1 VPDLAAP
8 AVDGR
13 SGTTYRPRRPFG
25 QRALITDLLA
35 LGLAVAIVELVSP
48 TTSPTGQVPST
59 PLLWLLMFCALTL
72 LLFQARRMYVAPL
85 RLELTEV
92 ARLVIA
98 ATALAAVLTM
108 GGRVVLTNEAYVA
121 AETVRQWAVT
131 MPLLLAGRAG
141 VLWSEARGRR
151 SGQLGLNTLIV
162 GAGLVG
168 QRTAQRLLDEP
179 RLGLIPVG
187 FLDDDPLAA
196 SDRTAELPVYGL
208 GRFDEVVATLTV
220 DQVIIA
226 FSHADHDQ
234 LLRLAH
240 RCWELGLSVSIV
252 PRLFEIEGER
262 GTLEYLGGLPLVNLN
277 PSDPLSW
284 QFGAKYAF
292 DRVVAGALLILLMP
306 LLVAAALATWLS
318 LGRPIFYRQLRV
330 GRDRHVFEMLKF
342 RTLRSA
348 ASDHEAD
355 AAWAA
360 AELGGTPVAKDAPL
374 EERITRVGAYMRRY
388 SIDELPQLW
397 NVVRAD
403 MSLVGPRPERV
414 SYVEHFET
422 AVYRYRDR
430 HRVKS
435 GLTGWAQVSGL
446 RGTTSLADRIE
457 WDNHYIEN
465 WSPWLD
471 VKILLKTLSAI
482 GRDPANKPPI
492 EMES

>member
-1 VPDLAAP
+1 MPDQAAP

-13 SGTTYRPRRPFG
+13 SGTIYRRRRPFG

-35 LGLAVAIVELVSP
+35 LGLAVAIVEVVSP
-48 TTSPTGQVPST
+48 TTSPTGQVPAT
-59 PLLWLLMFCALTL
+59 PLLWLLTFCALTL

-92 ARLVIA
+92 ARLVLA

-208 GRFDEVVATLTV
+208 GRFDEVVETLAV
-220 DQVIIA
+220 EQVIIA

-262 GTLEYLGGLPLVNLN
+262 GTLEYLGGPA
-277 PSDPLSW
+277 PG
-284 QFGAKYAF
+284 QFESL
-292 DRVVAGALLILLMP
+292 RSAGLAVWREVRLRP
-306 LLVAAALATWLS
+306 RGGWRSAHPADALLVAGALATWLS

-360 AELGGTPVAKDAPL
+360 AELGGTPVAEDAPL
-374 EERITRVGAYMRRY
+374 EERITRVGAFMRRY

-471 VKILLKTLSAI
+471 VKILLKTLVAV